1 MSLRFLI
8 LCHIDIGVIAAKII
22 IIFRQTPKTATEYL
36 GKCIRKMVLW
46 ISRGKCR
53 VDLWGEIIIIIRK
66 TASTFHNGLA
76 ATNENLVLNFAN
88 NGDFTLRYPSGGL
101 NPHFFYFRD
110 IHMPIFIVIVFN
122 T

>member
-1 MSLRFLI
+1 VEFCTLHLFLV
-8 LCHIDIGVIAAKII
+8 LCHIDIGVISAKII

-76 ATNENLVLNFAN
+76 ANNESSVFNFAN
-88 NGDFTLRYPSGGL
+88 NGDITPRYPYNPASHDGGRGL
-101 NPHFFYFRD
+101 H
-110 IHMPIFIVIVFN
+110 IF
-122 T
+122 

>member
-1 MSLRFLI
+1 
-8 LCHIDIGVIAAKII
+8 
-22 IIFRQTPKTATEYL
+22 
-36 GKCIRKMVLW
+36 MVLW

-88 NGDFTLRYPSGGL
+88 NGDFTPRYPSGDLDYFYATLSPNNDFLTLQSL
-101 NPHFFYFRD
+101 NNRRQSLFKIFTSIVYWHIISNLIIEHHYQLPNI
-110 IHMPIFIVIVFN
+110 IHLLIIH
-122 T
+122 